1 MKISTAEELL
11 KLKGDNEFVKIN
23 SSTILEGVGNYKS
36 YDYVIVFYDLGHR
49 CGYVN
54 IKDNDNFN
62 VEQIECHGGVTY
74 YERGL
79 HFIDDPVD
87 NNDYWIGFDC
97 AHFND
102 LKDLD
107 AFTKCFPSE
116 RDDYLVTMN
125 SLILNIENP
134 LFGKP
139 LENPWAWKI
148 FADARLWTFSDVENE
163 CKNII
168 DQLQNIKEKS

>member
-23 SSTILEGVGNYKS
+23 SRTILEGVGNYKS

-54 IKDNDNFN
+54 IKGSDNFN
-62 VEQIECHGGVTY
+62 VEPIECHGGVTY

-87 NNDYWIGFDC
+87 NNEYWIGFDC
-97 AHFND
+97 AHFGD
-102 LKDLD
+102 LRDIRANIGYFPKIDLH
-107 AFTKCFPSE
+107 ALT
-116 RDDYLVTMN
+116 LMN
-125 SLILNIENP
+125 SIYYP
-134 LFGKP
+134 Y
-139 LENPWAWKI
+139 
-148 FADARLWTFSDVENE
+148 ADAHLWTFPDVENE